1 MAKQSKNDSKPRVVI
16 IGGNFA
22 GLKTALNLP
31 QKFNVTLIDKHP
43 WFEFRPNIHELVSG
57 IKTPA
62 MLRFPNVHRA
72 DRNPVIFDRER
83 CRGDKQVKHVKV
95 MERVYEPRRLRQAW
109 QQVKQNAGAAGID
122 QMTVEAFEQRE
133 DELLMLIH
141 EKLKSGTH
149 RFKPAR
155 RALIPKEGGSEMRK
169 LGIPIV
175 MDRVVSQSVNL
186 VFQEIFDPDFTM
198 SNYGF
203 RRGHSQRQAI
213 YHVQMIVKEGYEW
226 CASIDLA
233 RFFDEIPHNLILKLV
248 RRKIADERLVTLI
261 ARALKAGI
269 MGEGQLEKT
278 TKGCPQGSPLSPML
292 SNIVLNELDQELEKR
307 GHRYC
312 RWADDF
318 LILLKSER
326 AAKRVMEGITGH
338 LENNLNLPVNKAKSP
353 VALVKNVPFLGFQIL
368 REKIRVSNKARL
380 KFKDKVRELTRRN
393 NPLSMHQVIQELN
406 VYLRGWVG
414 YFRIQEFRILFRD
427 LDGWIRSRLRSM
439 QLKKWKNPRKFQR
452 MMIRSGCKPHEAH
465 RVWVKMN
472 RWQSV
477 MRKEVRFVMNL
488 QWLRRQGLIFLDDFT
503 RKQQPLELT
512 FSR

>member
-1 MAKQSKNDSKPRVVI
+1 
-16 IGGNFA
+16 
-22 GLKTALNLP
+22 
-31 QKFNVTLIDKHP
+31 
-43 WFEFRPNIHELVSG
+43 
-57 IKTPA
+57 
-62 MLRFPNVHRA
+62 
-72 DRNPVIFDRER
+72 
-83 CRGDKQVKHVKV
+83 
-95 MERVYEPRRLRQAW
+95 MEQVYEPRRLRKAW
-109 QQVKQNAGAAGID
+109 QQVKHNAGAAGID
-122 QMTVEAFEQRE
+122 QMTVAVFERSKEQHLAF
-133 DELLMLIH
+133 IH
-141 EKLKSGTH
+141 AKLKAGDY

-155 RALIPKEGGSEMRK
+155 RALIPKDGGSEKRK
-169 LGIPIV
+169 LGIPVV

-186 VFQEIFDPDFTM
+186 VFEEIFDPDFTM

-213 YHVQMIVKEGYEW
+213 YHVQAIVKDGYEW

-233 RFFDEIPHNLILKLV
+233 RFFDEIPHNLILKLI

-269 MGEGQLEKT
+269 MVEGKLEKT

-326 AAKRVMEGITGH
+326 AAKRVMEGITRH
-338 LENNLNLPVNKAKSP
+338 LENDLNLSVNKQKSQ
-353 VALVKNVPFLGFQIL
+353 VALVKDVPFLGFQIL
-368 REKIRVSNKARL
+368 RGKIRVSNKARL
-380 KFKDKVRELTRRN
+380 KFKDKVRRLTRRN
-393 NPLSMHQVIQELN
+393 NPLSRYQVIQELN

-414 YFRIQEFRILFRD
+414 YFRIQEFRKLFGD

-452 MMIRSGCKPHEAH
+452 MMIRAGYKPYEAR

-477 MRKEVRFVMNL
+477 KRKEVRFAMNL
-488 QWLRRQGLIFLDDFT
+488 LWFRRQSLIFLHDFT
-503 RKQQPLELT
+503 QRQQSLELT

>member
-1 MAKQSKNDSKPRVVI
+1 M
-16 IGGNFA
+16 
-22 GLKTALNLP
+22 
-31 QKFNVTLIDKHP
+31 
-43 WFEFRPNIHELVSG
+43 
-57 IKTPA
+57 
-62 MLRFPNVHRA
+62 
-72 DRNPVIFDRER
+72 
-83 CRGDKQVKHVKV
+83 KHVKV
-95 MERVYEPRRLRQAW
+95 LERVYEPRRLRKAW

-122 QMTVEAFEQRE
+122 QMTVEAFEQRK
-133 DELLMLIH
+133 DELLTLIH
-141 EKLKSGTH
+141 EKLKAGTY

-155 RALIPKEGGSEMRK
+155 RSLIPKEGDSKMRK
-169 LGIPIV
+169 LGIPVV

-226 CASIDLA
+226 CASVDLA
-233 RFFDEIPHNLILKLV
+233 KFFDEIPHNLILKLV
-248 RRKIADERLVTLI
+248 RRKIADERLVTLV

-269 MGEGQLEKT
+269 MVDGKFEKT

-318 LILLKSER
+318 LVLLKSER

-338 LENNLNLPVNKAKSP
+338 LENNLNLPVNNEKSR
-353 VALVKNVPFLGFQIL
+353 VALVKDVPFLGFQLL

-380 KFKDKVRELTRRN
+380 KFKAKVRELTRRN
-393 NPLSMHQVIQELN
+393 NPLSMYQAIQELK

-414 YFRIQEFRILFRD
+414 YFRIQEFRNLFRD

-452 MMIRSGCKPHEAH
+452 MMIRAGYKPYEAR

-488 QWLRRQGLIFLDDFT
+488 QWFRRQGMIFLHDFT
-503 RKQQPLELT
+503 KKQQSLELT

>member
-1 MAKQSKNDSKPRVVI
+1 MQDSHGEK
-16 IGGNFA
+16 
-22 GLKTALNLP
+22 K
-31 QKFNVTLIDKHP
+31 K
-43 WFEFRPNIHELVSG
+43 
-57 IKTPA
+57 
-62 MLRFPNVHRA
+62 
-72 DRNPVIFDRER
+72 
-83 CRGDKQVKHVKV
+83 VKHVKV
-95 MERVYEPRRLRQAW
+95 VERIYEPRRLRKAW

-122 QMTVEAFEQRE
+122 QMTVEAFEQQK
-133 DELLMLIH
+133 DELLTLIH
-141 EKLKSGTH
+141 EKLKAGIY

-155 RALIPKEGGSEMRK
+155 RSLIPKEGDSKMRK
-169 LGIPIV
+169 LGIPVVI
-175 MDRVVSQSVNL
+175 DRIVSQSVNL
-186 VFQEIFDPDFTM
+186 VFQEIFDPDFTK

-213 YHVQMIVKEGYEW
+213 YHVQMMVKEGYEW

-233 RFFDEIPHNLILKLV
+233 KFFDEIPHNLILKLV
-248 RRKIADERLVTLI
+248 RRKIADERLVTLV

-269 MGEGQLEKT
+269 MVDGKFEKT

-318 LILLKSER
+318 LIMLKSKR
-326 AAKRVMEGITGH
+326 AAKRVMEGITSH
-338 LENNLNLPVNKAKSP
+338 LGNNLNLPVNKEKSQ
-353 VALVKNVPFLGFQIL
+353 VALVKDVPFLGFQIL
-368 REKIRVSNKARL
+368 RGKIRVSNKARL
-380 KFKDKVRELTRRN
+380 KFKAKVRELTRRN
-393 NPLSMHQVIQELN
+393 NPLSMYQVIQELK

-414 YFRIQEFRILFRD
+414 YFRIQEFRNLFGD

-452 MMIRSGCKPHEAH
+452 MMIRAGYKPCEAR

-488 QWLRRQGLIFLDDFT
+488 QWFRRQGMIFLHDFT
-503 RKQQPLELT
+503 KKQQSLELT

>member
-1 MAKQSKNDSKPRVVI
+1 VRY
-16 IGGNFA
+16 
-22 GLKTALNLP
+22 
-31 QKFNVTLIDKHP
+31 
-43 WFEFRPNIHELVSG
+43 
-57 IKTPA
+57 
-62 MLRFPNVHRA
+62 
-72 DRNPVIFDRER
+72 
-83 CRGDKQVKHVKV
+83 VKV
-95 MERVYEPRRLRQAW
+95 LERVYEPRRLRKAW
-109 QQVKQNAGAAGID
+109 QQVRQNAGAAGID
-122 QMTVEAFEQRE
+122 QMTVEAFEQRK
-133 DELLMLIH
+133 DELLTLIH
-141 EKLKSGTH
+141 EKLKAGIY

-155 RALIPKEGGSEMRK
+155 RSLIPKEGDSKIRK
-169 LGIPIV
+169 LGIPVV

-186 VFQEIFDPDFTM
+186 VFQEIFDPDFTK

-233 RFFDEIPHNLILKLV
+233 KFFDEIPHNLILKLV
-248 RRKIADERLVTLI
+248 RRKIADERLVTLV

-269 MGEGQLEKT
+269 MVDGKFEKT

-326 AAKRVMEGITGH
+326 AAKRIMEGITGY
-338 LENNLNLPVNKAKSP
+338 LENNLTLPVNKEKSQ
-353 VALVKNVPFLGFQIL
+353 VALIKDVPFLGFQLL

-380 KFKDKVRELTRRN
+380 KFKAKVRELTRRN
-393 NPLSMHQVIQELN
+393 NPLSMYQAIQELK

-414 YFRIQEFRILFRD
+414 YFRIQEFRNLFRD

-452 MMIRSGCKPHEAH
+452 MMIRAGYKPYEAR

-477 MRKEVRFVMNL
+477 TRKEVRFVMNL
-488 QWLRRQGLIFLDDFT
+488 QWFRRQGMIFLHDFT
-503 RKQQPLELT
+503 KKQQSLELT